1 MKIDLDNLF
10 NKFEELS
17 KQDSDVLD
25 LLKKDL
31 SKEKEDTKAQFQRLL
46 DVFGATYDS
55 FECKDTVV
63 TQIISWI

>member
-10 NKFEELS
+10 KKFEELS

-31 SKEKEDTKAQFQRLL
+31 
-46 DVFGATYDS
+46 
-55 FECKDTVV
+55 
-63 TQIISWI
+63 